1 MQLKGDSQ
9 LPAVEQTSFHI
20 FIRKLPFPSTLNT
33 RRPQTRTRRSGARH
47 SSTLQSLHDASQS
60 FRVSGIGY
68 RWSPQSCCRIPR
80 FLASSLAE
88 MGNATQKNHVIRLPR
103 PEVSADLFAFKRRPI
118 SRGDVMPHKTGRS
131 LQLPLL
137 RITRIT
143 PRSKLLFCY
152 IIHTRTY

>member
-1 MQLKGDSQ
+1 MVHAVKRGFPTSSCRADV
-9 LPAVEQTSFHI
+9 LPYFHPKTS
-20 FIRKLPFPSTLNT
+20 LPLNT
-33 RRPQTRTRRSGARH
+33 QH
-47 SSTLQSLHDASQS
+47 SAPTNSHTTGLEQSLHDASQS